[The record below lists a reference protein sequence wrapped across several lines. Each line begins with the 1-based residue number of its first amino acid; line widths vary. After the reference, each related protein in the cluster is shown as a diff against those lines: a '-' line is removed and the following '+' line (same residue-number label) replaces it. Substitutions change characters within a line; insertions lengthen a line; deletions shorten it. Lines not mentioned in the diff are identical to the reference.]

1 MGRLENKFAIVTGA
15 GSGIGKAVAQRFA
28 REGARVIGVSVS
40 HNAERVAAAAQPPFE
55 GRRCD
60 VSDPEQVAALFE
72 HCRRQFG
79 RLDVLVNNAAIAPTN
94 FPRMHEVPL
103 AEWDRVIGVNQ
114 RGAFLVMKHGLSLM
128 LESGGGSLVNMA
140 SIGSF
145 RASPN
150 ASAYL
155 AAKGALLMMTRAAA
169 LEYAQ
174 DNIRVNAVCPA
185 MTRTAIFDGV
195 SAERIAQL
203 SARSPHARM
212 TEPEEV
218 ANLTLFLAS
227 DEASAITG
235 AAYLID
241 GGRSAGG

>member
-1 MGRLENKFAIVTGA
+1 
-15 GSGIGKAVAQRFA
+15 
-28 REGARVIGVSVS
+28 
-40 HNAERVAAAAQPPFE
+40 
-55 GRRCD
+55 
-60 VSDPEQVAALFE
+60 LFE

-79 RLDVLVNNAAIAPTN
+79 RLDVLVNNAAVSSPN

-103 AEWDRVIGVNQ
+103 EEWDRIIGVNQ
-114 RGAFLVMKHGLSLM
+114 RGAFLVMKHGLALM

-169 LEYAQ
+169 LEYAE
-174 DNIRVNAVCPA
+174 NHIRVNAVCPG
-185 MTRTAIFDGV
+185 MTRTAIFEGV

-227 DEASAITG
+227 DEASAING
-235 AAYLID
+235 AAYIID